1 LGFRNGHREVSRVFK
16 NYFIVTLRNL
26 RRTKGYSFIN
36 IFGLALSL
44 GLGLLLIQ
52 MIINFMSYDRFQAN
66 KDRIYRVNTWRS
78 GEGKA
83 DDYASTPL
91 PIASA
96 LLRESPG
103 IEAVTQW
110 APAFGGNA
118 VCRGKILPLSAYFAD
133 SDFFRVFSFKL
144 DHGDPASALREP
156 NSIVLSSKVAEMFFG
171 TDSPVGQVIQ
181 FGKWGDYKITG
192 VLADTSRLKSHIEV
206 RSLISL
212 STLASL
218 ETQKL
223 LTPRLKEWADIVH
236 SYTYVMLKPLGSP
249 AAVEEAANLAA
260 ADDLDTSKFKY
271 RFWLQPLTGIVPGA
285 TLRNHIGNDVPWGA
299 VYVCAAIALLVV
311 LSAAFNYTNLS
322 IARALSRAREVGIR
336 KVVGAKRRQL
346 FVQFIG
352 EAVVIALLA
361 FAAGFVLYR
370 VVLIPL
376 LQGLDPALRSF
387 FLFRETWATLGFFLA
402 FAAGTGVVAG
412 AIPALH
418 ISRFQPIQALRNL
431 AGLRVV
437 SRITT
442 RKALIVFQFGL
453 SSIFIISTFVA
464 IDQLRFIQTVD
475 LGFRAEGT
483 IRVPLQGVDFDVF
496 RQRIAQEPG
505 IVAVSGTEILPGV
518 GEGGTL
524 SPLTRPDAS
533 ITEPVLLAAAD
544 AGFLPLFGVRLL
556 AGSNFPETAPPAG
569 ETLLIVNETAARKF
583 AYGSPE
589 KAVNQSLSMK
599 DGKTAR
605 IIGVVKDFAHS
616 SITDEQGAFA
626 LSYRP
631 EMFGFAILR
640 VDRTGVKSVAE
651 RLQRIWAS
659 FDSAAPFEYAVLTD
673 LIEDR
678 LGGMKAMMRSIRFVS
693 VLAVV
698 VACLGLLG
706 ISDYSSRIRR
716 REVGVRKV
724 CGAGE
729 WSLVK
734 LLSRSYLAMLTI
746 AAGAAVPVA
755 WWFNKLIL
763 TLYDRAVALRP
774 ELFIAGPGIVA
785 ALGMAVVLSQ
795 TIRAAR
801 ANPADIIR
809 HE

>member
-1 LGFRNGHREVSRVFK
+1 VPRVFK
-16 NYFIVTLRNL
+16 NYIIVTLRNL
-26 RRTKGYSFIN
+26 RRNRSYSFIN

-44 GLGLLLIQ
+44 GLSLLLIQ
-52 MIINFMSYDRFQAN
+52 MVVSFMSSDRFQAN

-78 GEGKA
+78 GEGRA
-83 DDYASTPL
+83 EDYASTPL

-96 LLRESPG
+96 LLREAPG

-110 APAFGGNA
+110 ATGIGGNG

-133 SDFFRVFSFKL
+133 PDFFRVFSFKL
-144 DHGDPASALREP
+144 DHGDPATALREP
-156 NSIVLSSKVAEMFFG
+156 NSIVLSSDVAEMFFG

-181 FGKWGDYKITG
+181 LGKWGDYTITG
-192 VLADTSRLKSHIEV
+192 VLADTSRLKSHIPIQ
-206 RSLISL
+206 SLISL

-218 ETQKL
+218 EAQKL
-223 LTPRLKEWADIVH
+223 LAPRSREWADIVH
-236 SYTYVMLKPLGSP
+236 SFTYVMLKPSGSP
-249 AAVEEAANLAA
+249 GAVEEAANLAA
-260 ADDLDTSKFKY
+260 ADDLDTSKYKY
-271 RFWLQPLTGIVPGA
+271 RFWLQPLTRITPGPK
-285 TLRNHIGNDVPWGA
+285 LRNQYGDDVPWGA

-346 FVQFIG
+346 FAQFIG

-370 VVLIPL
+370 VVFIPL
-376 LQGLDPALRSF
+376 LHGLHPVLRTY
-387 FLFRETWATLGFFLA
+387 FLFQETWATLAFFLV

-464 IDQLRFIQTVD
+464 IDQLRFIQTTD
-475 LGFRAEGT
+475 LGFRPEGI
-483 IRVPLQGVDFDVF
+483 IRVPLRGVDFDVF
-496 RQRIAQEPG
+496 RQKIAQEPG
-505 IVAVSGTEILPGV
+505 ILAVSGTEILPGV
-518 GEGGTL
+518 GGGGTF
-524 SPLTRPDAS
+524 SPFTRPDAS
-533 ITEPVLLAAAD
+533 ITKPILVSAAD
-544 AGFLPLFGVRLL
+544 AGLLPLFGLRLL

-569 ETLLIVNETAARKF
+569 ETLLILNQTASRQF

-589 KAVNQSLSMK
+589 EAVGQVLSMK

-605 IIGVVKDFAHS
+605 VVGVVKDFVYNHRDS
-616 SITDEQGAFA
+616 NLGAFA

-631 EMFGFAILR
+631 ESISMAALR
-640 VDRTGVKSVAE
+640 VDLTGVKAVAE
-651 RLQRIWAS
+651 RLQRLWAS

-678 LGGMKAMMRSIRFVS
+678 LGGMKSMMKSVRFVS
-693 VLAVV
+693 ILAVV

-734 LLSRSYLAMLTI
+734 LLSRSYLTMLTV
-746 AAGAAVPVA
+746 AAGASIPIA

-763 TLYDRAVALRP
+763 SLYDKAVALRLG
-774 ELFIAGPGIVA
+774 LFAAGAGLVA
-785 ALGMAVVLSQ
+785 VLGMAVVLSQ
-795 TIRAAR
+795 TVRAAR